1 VINKNYIK
9 RNFQDS
15 EMNDKSTVLKA
26 FNNHFFEFIQD
37 IINIFPENEDL
48 KETKTGLEFFKKA
61 NPTSLIKAWNYFVYE
76 QYKDVIDKGDITFFF
91 EKDYK
96 NDLTYMANA
105 GEIMKAIDK
114 IREPVKQM
122 GDENKAH
129 TMKYIQ
135 NLSKLS
141 HVYMNLSK

>member
-1 VINKNYIK
+1 
-9 RNFQDS
+9 
-15 EMNDKSTVLKA
+15 MNDKSTVLKA

-48 KETKTGLEFFKKA
+48 KTTKTGLEFFRKA
-61 NPTSLIKAWNYFVYE
+61 NPTCIVKSWNYFVYE
-76 QYKDVIDKGDITFFF
+76 PYKEVIENGDITFFF

-96 NDLTYMANA
+96 NDLSYMSNSAD
-105 GEIMKAIDK
+105 IMNSIDK
-114 IREPVKQM
+114 IREPVRNM

-135 NLSKLS
+135 NLCKLS
-141 HVYMNLSK
+141 NMYNILSSK

>member
-1 VINKNYIK
+1 
-9 RNFQDS
+9 
-15 EMNDKSTVLKA
+15 MNDKSTVSKA

-37 IINIFPENEDL
+37 IINIFPENNDL
-48 KETKTGLEFFKKA
+48 KSTKTALEFFKKA
-61 NPTSLIKAWNYFVYE
+61 NPICIVKAWEYFVHE

-91 EKDYK
+91 EKDYN
-96 NDLTYMANA
+96 NDLTYMSNA

-114 IREPVKQM
+114 IREPVRNM
-122 GDENKAH
+122 SDESKAH

-141 HVYMNLSK
+141 GVYKALS